1 MLQLLSINLGFLEF
15 RILDFLDIALV
26 AILLF
31 YVYRLLK
38 GSIAFNIF
46 IGIAFL
52 YLIWFVVNILNM
64 NMLSRILGQFI
75 ELGVLAFLILF
86 QPEIRRFLVLIGKGR
101 AIARSSILRKI
112 FQQKQADYSAE
123 VESILLAMKNA
134 STTNTGMLIVI
145 TGSSQLQFVC
155 ATGVAINADISSK
168 LLGSIFDKSAP
179 LHDGA
184 LVISG
189 SKILA
194 AGCTLTLSES
204 QNLPKDIGTRHR
216 AAVGV
221 SENSDATAFIV
232 SEETGLFSVAE
243 NGKLHYRISEKKL
256 RTSLEKAFSPDY

>member
-1 MLQLLSINLGFLEF
+1 MFTLLAIQLGFLEL
-15 RILDFLDIALV
+15 RILDLVDITLV
-26 AILLF
+26 AVLLF

-38 GSIAFNIF
+38 GSIAFNIIVG
-46 IGIAFL
+46 IGFL
-52 YLIWFVVNILNM
+52 YFIWFIVKILDM

-101 AIARSSILRKI
+101 AIARSSILRRF
-112 FQQKQADYSAE
+112 FQQKDADYSGA
-123 VESILLAMKNA
+123 VESILVAMKNA
-134 STTNTGMLIVI
+134 SLSNTGILIVI

-155 ATGVAINADISSK
+155 STGVALNADISSK
-168 LLGSIFDKSAP
+168 LLGSVFDKSAP

-184 LVISG
+184 LIISG

-194 AGCTLTLSES
+194 AGCTLTLSEN

-221 SENSDATAFIV
+221 SENSDAVAFIV
-232 SEETGLFSVAE
+232 SEETGMFSVAE
-243 NGKLHYRISEKKL
+243 HGKLHYRITEQKL
-256 RTSLEKAFSPDY
+256 KTLLQKAFIQE